1 MGRIFTLKGSLCSTC
16 SKKNNFDLF
25 TLFTHNDYFWYNFLS
40 PIDRNSVVAEIL
52 VRTFENSTVD
62 TIDVITRRLQISRGI
77 FVNNYKKFE
86 NKGTCVIQI
95 GTDF

>member
-1 MGRIFTLKGSLCSTC
+1 MGRIFTLKGSLRSTC
-16 SKKNNFDLF
+16 SEKNNFDPF
-25 TLFTHNDYFWYNFLS
+25 TLFTHNDYFSYNFLS

-86 NKGTCVIQI
+86 NKGTCVIQR